1 MTSLFT
7 SNPSHSDP
15 SSHSDTASSSVLQQ
29 LFAPLHSFLA
39 QASHQYLCH
48 KLSDLDWIH
57 TGVLR
62 ALDDQPSGCA
72 FLQKLSLSLQPTS
85 TLGKSHFFESCKSQ
99 RRLRHLQAL
108 NDDFTQSQSRK
119 ALPSVS
125 KKAGIPELTS
135 VGLAS
140 VADGL
145 NHYLKDFHLYA
156 GDGHFHAACSHDLPL
171 GSKGK
176 AAVGHL
182 YALNLRTQ
190 FLSHLAFGNE
200 TGKEKPNDMEVLKRL
215 THKQLRQGAGKGEKV
230 LYIWDR
236 AGIDFRFWHA
246 LKQSSGIYFLSRT
259 KTNMKLEHPLP
270 VAYETNDP
278 LNAGVLA
285 DEWVSHSQG
294 GMIRRVCYVLPE
306 TGEKMSFMT
315 NLGEHIPPGIV
326 VHLYWM
332 RWRIE
337 KAFDEVKNK
346 LGESKAWAKSGTAK
360 KMQAQFIALAYNLG
374 QLLHREIVG
383 REALRN
389 GNNEKKREL
398 RQKELE
404 EMVRKEHRQLPL
416 LRMLVEEVTQLGVK
430 FYRWLRHEIYHA
442 SPWPL
447 ALDHL
452 KHIYAH
458 F

>member
-1 MTSLFT
+1 MFPRKDGIILGGTFEHHNYDLT
-7 SNPSHSDP
+7 PDKEAQGRILARHK
-15 SSHSDTASSSVLQQ
+15 Q

-85 TLGKSHFFESCKSQ
+85 TPGKSHFFESCKSQ

-108 NDDFTQSQSRK
+108 NDTFTQSQSRK
-119 ALPSVS
+119 ALPSFS
-125 KKAGIPELTS
+125 KKAGSTELTS
-135 VGLAS
+135 RLAS

-156 GDGHFHAACSHDLPL
+156 GDGHFHAASSHDLPL
-171 GSKGK
+171 GSKSK

-236 AGIDFRFWHA
+236 AGIAFRFWHG

-270 VAYETNDP
+270 IAYET
-278 LNAGVLA
+278 
-285 DEWVSHSQG
+285 VSYTHLT
-294 GMIRRVCYVLPE
+294 LP
-306 TGEKMSFMT
+306 T
-315 NLGEHIPPGIV
+315 N
-326 VHLYWM
+326 
-332 RWRIE
+332 R
-337 KAFDEVKNK
+337 EV
-346 LGESKAWAKSGTAK
+346 
-360 KMQAQFIALAYNLG
+360 
-374 QLLHREIVG
+374 
-383 REALRN
+383 
-389 GNNEKKREL
+389 
-398 RQKELE
+398 
-404 EMVRKEHRQLPL
+404 
-416 LRMLVEEVTQLGVK
+416 
-430 FYRWLRHEIYHA
+430 
-442 SPWPL
+442 
-447 ALDHL
+447 
-452 KHIYAH
+452 
-458 F
+458 